1 MFDLEN
7 FKYKDLFYEC
17 FDIHN
22 ADFEKLIKLY
32 NAEQEE
38 AEKHHIIPKSYFK
51 LKGIK
56 LINKGNLI
64 SLSIKNHFKAHYYM
78 WKICKIPKLKH
89 KLALAYV
96 LIKDV
101 NPEMLDIKAEEYENI
116 RRQALL
122 NLEKKVVCLSTC
134 EIYNSITKTGDRR
147 GVSNIINGNQTTSR
161 GLFWEEYNPEINYTK
176 EYCSNRI
183 EEIKKQA
190 AEKIYRGKHKN
201 DKKYVCL
208 DTGKIYN
215 DVGEVN
221 KEFGNINLSNSLK
234 RGRKIIAGKC
244 WEEYNPKINYT
255 EEYCF
260 NRIEEIKKQMT
271 KNYVCIKC
279 IETGEVFSSIREAAR
294 VMKLDSSTITKIL
307 KGKRK
312 SIYGYHFIKEE
323 KIC

>member
-7 FKYKDLFYEC
+7 FKCKDLFYEC
-17 FDIHN
+17 FDTHN
-22 ADFEKLIKLY
+22 ADFEKLIELY

-64 SLSIKNHFKAHYYM
+64 GLSIKNHFKAHYYM

-89 KLALAYV
+89 KLALAYI

-116 RRQALL
+116 RKQALL
-122 NLEKKVVCLSTC
+122 SLEKKVVCLSTY
-134 EIYNSITKTGDRR
+134 EIYDSITKTGDRR
-147 GVSNIINGNQTTSR
+147 GVSNIINGSQTTSR

-176 EYCSNRI
+176 EYCLNKI

-190 AEKIYRGKHKN
+190 AEKIYKGKHKN

-221 KEFGNINLSNSLK
+221 KEYGNINLSSDLR
-234 RGRKIIAGKC
+234 RGRKMIAGKY
-244 WEEYNPKINYT
+244 WEEYNPEINYT
-255 EEYCF
+255 KEYCL
-260 NRIEEIKKQMT
+260 NKIEEIKKYMT
-271 KNYVCIKC
+271 RNYACVKC
-279 IETGEVFSSIREAAR
+279 VETGEIFSSIREAAR
-294 VMKLDSSTITKIL
+294 VMKLDSSTIAKIL

-312 SIYGYHFIKEE
+312 SIQGYHFVKEE